1 MVRYIAD
8 ILLKEHRKRGYKEY
22 FLPVLVNREN
32 MYGTGQLPKF
42 EDDAYKVDDQFLIPT
57 AEVPLTNMARNEIL
71 NFQELPK
78 KLTSFTQ
85 CFRRESGSAGR
96 DTRGMIRLHQ
106 FNKVELV
113 KFAHPDKSYDELEE
127 MTKDAENILQVF
139 NLPYRV
145 IELCTGDVGF
155 SSAKTYDLEV

>member
-1 MVRYIAD
+1 P
-8 ILLKEHRKRGYKEY
+8 L
-22 FLPVLVNREN
+22 LVNREN
-32 MYGTGQLPKF
+32 MFGTGQLPKF
-42 EDDAYKVDDQFLIPT
+42 EDDAYKIEDQFLIPT
-57 AEVPLTNMARNEIL
+57 AEVPLTNRFRNEIL
-71 NFQELPK
+71 DKKDLPIN
-78 KLTSFTQ
+78 LTSYSQ

-113 KFAHPDKSYDELEE
+113 KFASAETSYDELEN
-127 MTKDAENILQVF
+127 MTKDAEHILQLF

-145 IELCTGDVGF
+145 VELCSGDIGF